1 MIDLHKVEGFEW
13 DKGNARK
20 NEKHGIT
27 QAEAEQIFANEP
39 LLVLQDEKHSHD
51 EQRFHALGITNEKR
65 LLHVTFTLR
74 YNGTKIRVISARSMH
89 LKERRAYEQEA

>member
-1 MIDLHKVEGFEW
+1 MIDLQKVEGFEW

-27 QAEAEQIFANEP
+27 QAEAEQIFANDP
-39 LLVLQDEKHSHD
+39 LLVLQDEKHSRD
-51 EQRFHALGITNEKR
+51 EQRFHALGMTNERR

-74 YNGTKIRVISARSMH
+74 HSGTKIRVISARNMH
-89 LKERRAYEQEA
+89 FKERRAYDQEA